1 MSDTNR
7 GSYGSEPPLAFDRRQ
22 KPRGGGPAPIT
33 LILSILL
40 LAGVAGGVYF
50 MYRGGAR
57 GANDAPRPVGT
68 PLSDVRTVAPPQAA
82 QADPAAG
89 LSIYKDDPNAAPVP
103 PAFVP
108 PPEAP
113 TPRPAPIAA
122 AVAPPAPV
130 PSAPALPAESAAV
143 AAKTPT
149 SAKPHAAKP
158 VTIDKILADGAAAP
172 APRARADHVKTDL
185 DASDGARKAE
195 STGPAVVQIGAF
207 SSTDLAERSWSKA
220 AGVGGGA
227 MAGKTKH
234 VTPVTKPDGSTVYR
248 TAIGGFASRGDAQA
262 LCDRLKASGQTCFV
276 R

>member
-7 GSYGSEPPLAFDRRQ
+7 GTYGSEPPLAFDRRQ
-22 KPRGGGPAPIT
+22 KPRGGGPAPVT

-57 GANDAPRPVGT
+57 GTHDAPRPVGT

-89 LSIYKDDPNAAPVP
+89 LSIYKDDPNAAPAP

-113 TPRPAPIAA
+113 TPRPAPSAAIAA
-122 AVAPPAPV
+122 PPPAVAPPPAF
-130 PSAPALPAESAAV
+130 APAPPADGVAV
-143 AAKTPT
+143 AAKPPAP
-149 SAKPHAAKP
+149 AKPHAAKP
-158 VTIDKILADGAAAP
+158 VTIEKLLADGA
-172 APRARADHVKTDL
+172 D
-185 DASDGARKAE
+185 SARKTE
-195 STGPAVVQIGAF
+195 KSGPAVVQIGAF
-207 SSTDLAERSWSKA
+207 SSPDLAERSWSQA

-227 MAGKTKH
+227 MAGKTKR
-234 VTPVTKPDGSTVYR
+234 VTPVTKADGSTVYR
-248 TAIGGFASRGDAQA
+248 TAIGGFASRDDAQA